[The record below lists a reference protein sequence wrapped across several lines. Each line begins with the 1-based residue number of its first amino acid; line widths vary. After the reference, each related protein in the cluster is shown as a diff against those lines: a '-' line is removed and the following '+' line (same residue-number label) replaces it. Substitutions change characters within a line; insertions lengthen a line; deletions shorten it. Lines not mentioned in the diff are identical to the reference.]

1 MPTLAIIHTTPATV
15 ASLKKLALESVPDL
29 TIINFMDDSI
39 LPQLAKNQ
47 GYLADVEERLL
58 AYARYA
64 EQAGADII
72 LEACSS
78 VGEITKK
85 MRLVVK
91 IPVVR
96 IDEAMAEWVVK
107 QSENIGVVATL
118 ATTLQPTM
126 QLLLEKADTLERKV
140 LLSPT
145 LVEGAFQRIMDGD
158 QAGHDA
164 LLIDAFSSLVDK
176 VDVIVLAQASMA
188 GVVAKLPEEKQQKF
202 FSSPAFAMQQLREIL
217 QIKSAFEGAEKD

>member
-15 ASLKKLALESVPDL
+15 ANLKKLAIETIPGL
-29 TIINFMDDSI
+29 TVINFMDDSI

-47 GYLADVEERLL
+47 GNLADVEERLI
-58 AYARYA
+58 AYARFA

-85 MRLVVK
+85 MRMVVK

-107 QSENIGVVATL
+107 QEKRIGVAATL
-118 ATTLQPTM
+118 ATTLKPTM
-126 QLLLEKADTLERKV
+126 KLLEEKADLLGKQV
-140 LLSPT
+140 LLTPR
-145 LVEGAFQRIMDGD
+145 LIEGAYQRILNGD
-158 QAGHDA
+158 QAGHDEM
-164 LLIDAFSSLVDK
+164 LMDAFSSLLNEVDA
-176 VDVIVLAQASMA
+176 VVLAQASMS
-188 GVVAKLPEEKQQKF
+188 GVAEKLAEEDRAKF
-202 FSSPAFAMQQLREIL
+202 FSSPSLAMNQVKTLL
-217 QIKSAFEGAEKD
+217 LK